1 MITPH
6 NPGGKIIF
14 LKAGKHGNN
23 YKMLES
29 KIAKINARNNKQPKH
44 FLVYCWKAKVTAPP
58 TASPTTFWIHTK
70 WMLSDDILYE
80 VQFTFPPPAPHL
92 HLLLFL

>member
-44 FLVYCWKAKVTAPP
+44 FLVYC
-58 TASPTTFWIHTK
+58 
-70 WMLSDDILYE
+70 
-80 VQFTFPPPAPHL
+80 
-92 HLLLFL
+92 